1 MLGNNCQETNKTT
14 PNNVSPCSWPNPGS
28 DEIDIAERLGYSVT
42 SINQQ
47 IHRST
52 GNPGCSSVAV
62 TDISQNFHRYG
73 FAWSP
78 GSAKWTIDDV
88 ETCSVTTSVPSTAM
102 FLILQ
107 TAVGGI
113 GGGAVHAN
121 TLPQT
126 MSVDE
131 VTIWQEIGQ

>member
-1 MLGNNCQETNKTT
+1 
-14 PNNVSPCSWPNPGS
+14 
-28 DEIDIAERLGYSVT
+28 
-42 SINQQ
+42 
-47 IHRST
+47 
-52 GNPGCSSVAV
+52 
-62 TDISQNFHRYG
+62 
-73 FAWSP
+73 
-78 GSAKWTIDDV
+78 
-88 ETCSVTTSVPSTAM
+88 M